1 MLGLVGQRRPDAVVI
16 CVDATQFV
24 RSSHLVLQAQEFGL
38 PVLVALTM
46 TDEAKQ
52 AAPDPVEMGRRL
64 QCEVVSV
71 LAAQGRGV
79 AELNAAL
86 ARRLR
91 NPDRREIWHWQPT
104 AWLRKL
110 LDQTRAALP
119 AEWPACDA
127 MALWALMSVET
138 GDELHGIPAA
148 LRQVVHLPSEARKT
162 HRRRGHPGPLRLHGC
177 DAGPAGTPPAGPK
190 P

>member
-1 MLGLVGQRRPDAVVI
+1 VVI

-52 AAPDPVEMGRRL
+52 AAPDPVEMGGACNAKWSRCWRPRPRCRR
-64 QCEVVSV
+64 
-71 LAAQGRGV
+71 AQRR
-79 AELNAAL
+79 L

-127 MALWALMSVET
+127 MALW
-138 GDELHGIPAA
+138 
-148 LRQVVHLPSEARKT
+148 R
-162 HRRRGHPGPLRLHGC
+162 
-177 DAGPAGTPPAGPK
+177 
-190 P
+190 